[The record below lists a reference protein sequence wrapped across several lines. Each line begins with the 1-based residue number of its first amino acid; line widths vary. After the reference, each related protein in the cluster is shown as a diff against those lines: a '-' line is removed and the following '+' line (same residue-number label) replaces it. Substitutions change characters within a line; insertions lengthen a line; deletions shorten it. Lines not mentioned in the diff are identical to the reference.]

1 MEVDTSV
8 TPRRGG
14 PGGRKVAAVSDSG
27 LTHAYKVL
35 LPGFF

>member
-1 MEVDTSV
+1 MEVT
-8 TPRRGG
+8 RLCHLAGGG

-27 LTHAYKVL
+27 LTHTYKVL